1 MHRLIYT
8 YILSCFVG
16 AILVTAVILA
26 PPGNAIYFYFVI
38 PLEIIWVWTFL
49 YLALRTFPKKYSF
62 AERLLWGILY
72 LYSFG
77 LFYPFAFKIALKS
90 FNTSEQVKKNA
101 LFLVISA
108 SGILA
113 IPFLFAVIYP
123 SLQH

>member
-8 YILSCFVG
+8 YIISCIVG
-16 AILVTAVILA
+16 AILVLVAIFT
-26 PPGNAIYFYFVI
+26 PPGNAICFYFEI
-38 PLEIIWVWTFL
+38 PLEIIWVETFL

-62 AERLLWGILY
+62 AEKLLWGILY

-77 LFYPFAFKIALKS
+77 LLYPFAFKIALKS
-90 FNTSEQVKKNA
+90 FNISEQVKKNA